1 MSELPD
7 HDALHAAAM
16 RRMEWEARAVREVGR
31 SYEREEG
38 KVATSTGVKSHLA
51 AIAERDYW
59 NEVAGVIGQGWKVYG
74 WNYCRNATF
83 RAENGAHHDVEG
95 VVAER
100 LLELAKGDQSNE
112 GAQAERDAVRAY
124 LKRRR
129 GQYTFHEN
137 WRTPQEAANTQAV
150 LELERILEWL
160 DGRSVR
166 FTKTKGGLQGRR
178 RAAKGKGG
186 KGGGKG
192 AK

>member
-1 MSELPD
+1 MRELPD

-74 WNYCRNATF
+74 WNYRHNATF

-100 LLELAKGDQSNE
+100 LLELARGDQSNE
-112 GAQAERDAVRAY
+112 GASDERTAMRAY
-124 LKRRR
+124 LKRLRR
-129 GQYTFHEN
+129 KCEDPPRDLWQRAQGET
-137 WRTPQEAANTQAV
+137 
-150 LELERILEWL
+150 LDRILKWL
-160 DGRSVR
+160 DKRPAR
-166 FTKTKGGLQGRR
+166 YNAAPGGIQSSRR
-178 RAAKGKGG
+178 RAAKGKSG